1 MSELLRVTDL
11 AKRFPISKDSYV
23 GAVNGISFELGVGET
38 LGLVGESGSGKT
50 TTGRCILRL
59 LEPTSGSIV
68 FDGVDITTLG
78 DDALRKMR
86 SKMQL
91 VFQEPLASL
100 NPRRTV
106 SATLAEPL
114 VLEGKLSKRER
125 QERVLETL
133 QLVGL
138 DSTSLGLY
146 PAQLT
151 SSEAQRIGVGRAFV
165 TRPKLVVLDEPT
177 SALDS
182 TVRAALLDVI
192 QGIQAELGTSFLF
205 ISHDLTAVR
214 RISHRVA
221 IMYLGRLVEIAPT
234 EELFAQQSHPYS
246 RALLSAVLPIDPRTP
261 LDPFVVEGEIP
272 SAVNPK
278 DECPFYSR
286 CPLRTDE
293 CIERF
298 PVYVDVADS
307 HRTACIH
314 SSDLATKSNSELA
327 AVWGNRSA
335 GRGALE
341 GT

>member
-11 AKRFPISKDSYV
+11 TKRFPISKDAFV
-23 GAVNGISFELGVGET
+23 GAVNGISFELGAGET

-50 TTGRCILRL
+50 TTGRCILRII
-59 LEPTSGSIV
+59 EPTSGSII
-68 FDGVDITTLG
+68 FDGVDITTQG
-78 DDALRKMR
+78 DEALRRMR

-106 SATLAEPL
+106 SATLEEPL
-114 VLEGKLSKRER
+114 VLEGELSKRER
-125 QERVLETL
+125 RERVLETL
-133 QLVGL
+133 KLVGL

-151 SSEAQRIGVGRAFV
+151 SSEAQRIGVGRALV

-182 TVRAALLDVI
+182 TVRAALLDVL

-246 RALLSAVLPIDPRTP
+246 RALLSAVLPVDPRAP

-286 CPLRTDE
+286 CPLRTEE
-293 CIERF
+293 CLEHF
-298 PVYVDVADS
+298 PGYVDVGEN

-314 SSDLATKSNSELA
+314 SSDLASKSNTELA
-327 AVWGNRSA
+327 AGRANRSA
-335 GRGALE
+335 GLGVLGGA
-341 GT
+341 